1 MKRIIKTIGLF
12 FTKLDNDHVSEY
24 AAKCAYF
31 TFLSFI
37 PFIILLLSLI
47 KYINIERETLI
58 YILEAFLPAVTKNSV
73 LDIIQEVYSKSFE
86 AISISAI
93 FLLWSAANSFYSLS
107 VGISSIYKSKDRENY
122 IRLRIKGILGTIIVI
137 LTIIMMLILIVFG
150 NKISEV
156 IEEKFSALNEI
167 IAFIL
172 NIREILVIMFLFLIF
187 VLMYRF
193 IPNKEGSKLKN
204 QIPGAIFS
212 AIRLVCS
219 ILFFL
224 NLCRYFHKFFYNIW
238 KFSNNNIGYDVAIC
252 NNLYNFASV
261 QK

>member
-1 MKRIIKTIGLF
+1 MKKIIDGIGKF
-12 FTKLDNDHVSEY
+12 FEKLDNDHVSEY

-86 AISISAI
+86 TISISAI

-107 VGISSIYKSKDRENY
+107 VGLSSIYKSKDRENL
-122 IRLRIKGILGTIIVI
+122 IKLRIKGILGTIIVI
-137 LTIIMMLILIVFG
+137 LTIIMMLILILFG

-156 IEEKFSALNEI
+156 INENFTALNDI
-167 IAFIL
+167 ICFIL
-172 NIREILVIMFLFLIF
+172 NIREILVIIFLFLLF

-193 IPNKEGSKLKN
+193 VPNKKGSRIKN
-204 QIPGAIFS
+204 QIPGALF
-212 AIRLVCS
+212 AATRVVCS
-219 ILFFL
+219 ILFFFD
-224 NLCRYFHKFFYNIW
+224 LCKYFYKFFSNIW
-238 KFSNNNIGYDVAIC
+238 KLSNHNISYDVVIC

>member
-150 NKISEV
+150 NTISEV
-156 IEEKFSALNEI
+156 IEENFSALNEI

-172 NIREILVIMFLFLIF
+172 N
-187 VLMYRF
+187 
-193 IPNKEGSKLKN
+193 
-204 QIPGAIFS
+204 
-212 AIRLVCS
+212 
-219 ILFFL
+219 
-224 NLCRYFHKFFYNIW
+224 W
-238 KFSNNNIGYDVAIC
+238 K
-252 NNLYNFASV
+252 SV
-261 QK
+261 EQQ